1 MILAYYC
8 NLDFLVWDFLLY
20 EYVASAS
27 YLCCKKPFLTTIAQ
41 IIDDRSRK
49 KIESILKSYILTA
62 KISLYEV
69 VG

>member
-1 MILAYYC
+1 M
-8 NLDFLVWDFLLY
+8 
-20 EYVASAS
+20 
-27 YLCCKKPFLTTIAQ
+27 IAQ

-69 VG
+69 VE